1 MYLVRALFL
10 VEDDIGNSEFPLLVE
25 HLKERIDKKQ
35 VTFELMNPGKS
46 QKIELEDLAEEN
58 KRLAQRLE
66 GWQELCEFLK
76 K

>member
-10 VEDDIGNSEFPLLVE
+10 VEDDFANSEFPVLTK
-25 HLKERIDKKQ
+25 HLKEKVNKKQ
-35 VTFELMNPGKS
+35 VTFELMNPS
-46 QKIELEDLAEEN
+46 ESSKIELQDLAEEN
-58 KRLAQRLE
+58 KRLAQQVE

>member
-10 VEDDIGNSEFPLLVE
+10 VEYDFANSEFLGLTE
-25 HLKERIDKKQ
+25 HLKEKVDKKQ

-46 QKIELEDLAEEN
+46 SRIELQDLAEEN
-58 KRLAQRLE
+58 KRLAQQVE